1 MSSRKVRQ
9 SPRIKKVVPGLK
21 IAIVYRPIDELKPN
35 PRNPRVHPKDQV
47 GRVAASMK
55 EFGNITPVLVDAS
68 GEVIAGHARLLAAR
82 ENGWTEV
89 PTIMVEH
96 LTRAQAQAFMIADNR
111 LAELAAWDMKLVGE
125 NLKALSELN
134 LDFSLELTGF
144 ETPEID
150 SLILNL
156 DEGLAGEPDPAD
168 DVAVASGPP
177 VSKPGDLYEMDRNR
191 LYCGDA
197 LSGASYTELMAG
209 KKAGMV
215 ITDLPFNVPI
225 DGHVS
230 GLGTVKHR
238 DFLIASGEMN
248 EPEFT
253 AFLTQACRLLAMNSM
268 NGSLHYLFMDFRHLW
283 ELLTAGRLVYGDLK
297 NLIVWAKES
306 GGMGSQY
313 RNQHELVLLYKNGKA
328 KHRNNIELGKFG
340 RSRTNVW
347 NYARPTAFG
356 RSGEEEN
363 LLALHPTVKPVQLIA
378 DAMLD
383 ASALGDVVLDPF
395 LGSGTTVIAAERT
408 GRICYGMEL
417 DPTYVDTA
425 IRRWQAY
432 TGKRARHAVTGRAF
446 NGTEKGKGVCR

>member
-1 MSSRKVRQ
+1 MSSRKLGQ
-9 SPRIKKVVPGLK
+9 SLRIKKAGPGLK

-35 PRNPRVHPKDQV
+35 PTNSRVHSQKQI
-47 GRVAASMK
+47 RQIAASMK
-55 EFGNITPVLVDAS
+55 EFGNITPILIDKA
-68 GEVIAGHARLLAAR
+68 GQVIAGHARLRAAK

-89 PTIMVEH
+89 PTVMVEH
-96 LTRAQAQAFMIADNR
+96 LTKAQAQAFMIADNR

-156 DEGLAGEPDPAD
+156 DAGLASEPDPAD
-168 DVAVASGPP
+168 EVAVPSGPR
-177 VSKPGDLYEMDRNR
+177 VSKLGDLYELDRNR

-197 LSGASYTELMAG
+197 LSAAGYAELMAG

-225 DGHVS
+225 DGHAS
-230 GLGTVKHR
+230 GLGKVKHR
-238 DFLIASGEMN
+238 DFLMASGEMN

-297 NLIVWAKES
+297 NLIVWAKEC
-306 GGMGSQY
+306 GGMGSLY
-313 RNQHELVLLYKNGKA
+313 RSQHELILLFKNGKR

-340 RSRTNVW
+340 RSRTNLW

-356 RSGEEEN
+356 RSGEEAN

-395 LGSGTTVIAAERT
+395 LGSGTTMIAAERT

-425 IRRWQAY
+425 IRRWQVY
-432 TGKRARHAVTGRAF
+432 TGKRARHALTGRAF
-446 NGTEKGKGVCR
+446 NETGKGKGVRQ